1 MKKQEPVI
9 SKLQLQKE
17 KITDLIVLRRQAISE
32 AEASKPVPVTTQSL
46 ILERCG

>member
-1 MKKQEPVI
+1 MKKQELNI

-17 KITDLIVLRRQAISE
+17 KITDLIASKRPHNSG
-32 AEASKPVPVTTQSL
+32 AEASHPAPITTQSL